1 MNMDPEIKTLE
12 EKIDKIGK
20 MSEDTNRIVH
30 GMRNSARLGR
40 LARIVWWLAVFVLSR
55 AIRSSS
61 PISLRTSSP
70 RNLGSWGQG
79 RWETHGFPSPSSTGN
94 SRFPTPFHI

>member
-1 MNMDPEIKTLE
+1 MDPEIKTLE

-40 LARIVWWLAVFVLSR
+40 LARIVWWLAVFVLSA
-55 AIRSSS
+55 AIYYFYLQPYLMQLQQIYSQFQGGATQAQSYQEQFADFIKNFQS
-61 PISLRTSSP
+61 P
-70 RNLGSWGQG
+70 
-79 RWETHGFPSPSSTGN
+79 
-94 SRFPTPFHI
+94 